1 MKNKTKKFNSFE
13 VSFLVII
20 TCAISL
26 VVGYVLSERKQNKTN
41 DKVLN
46 EFINTYNEITDKYYE
61 KIDKQELLSGAVSGM
76 LSTLDQHSALID
88 QDENDNFSLMLDGSY
103 SGIGIEIAAVNDK
116 VIIIGVIE
124 NSPAAKAGIKAG
136 DILVQIDDLDM
147 AKQSTQ
153 DIANYIR
160 KNTKK
165 NEFTIAVERDEEKIE
180 YKLKKDH
187 VVITSVAG
195 KIIKRDD
202 YKIGYMYISIFSST
216 TASQFAKKLEKFEK
230 ENVDGIIIDIR
241 ENSGGYLTTA
251 VSMLSMLLD
260 QSKIMYQMDKN
271 GKISKYYSTGNKNYK
286 KQIVILQNNQS
297 ASAAEMLS
305 ASLKDNLN
313 AIVVGEKSYGKGTVQ
328 EYNYLSNGDIYK
340 YTTKKWLTPKGKCI
354 DEVGIVPDVE
364 VSLSEDYYTDP
375 TENDN
380 QLETAI
386 QTMVD
391 KLNENN

>member
-26 VVGYVLSERKQNKTN
+26 VVGYVLSERKQYKTN

-46 EFINTYNEITDKYYE
+46 EFINTYNEITDKYYK